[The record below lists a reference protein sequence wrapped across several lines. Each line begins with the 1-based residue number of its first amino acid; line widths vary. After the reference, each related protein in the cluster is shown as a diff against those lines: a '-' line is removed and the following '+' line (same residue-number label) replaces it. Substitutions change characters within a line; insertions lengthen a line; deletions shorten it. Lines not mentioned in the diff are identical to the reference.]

1 MDIVKHIKEQYSID
15 ECFTYLKENG
25 VNIDN
30 TRFSKSKALLGKNTY
45 DYEEVWKLSEL
56 ADLSEV
62 VHYLKEIDIPQDTLI
77 DIVSGPE
84 EISGERKKNKKG
96 KIIGN
101 TRARDKFHE
110 YKVKARLKKA
120 GFTVDESHKGND
132 ARVILADDDFYI
144 ECKRVGSE
152 AKIRE
157 RFNKA
162 FEQLGDNAS
171 KGIIAIDISKIVY
184 KMFLNDVET
193 FQKMASPS
201 LKTFLDNFMTEYLVR
216 AHKEQVDV
224 VCATMIHSR
233 FPIFAPGQYPLINHF
248 CVLHNESVLG
258 KSLLSRL
265 ESSVG

>member
-1 MDIVKHIKEQYSID
+1 MDIVKHIKKEYSID
-15 ECFTYLKENG
+15 ECFTYLKNNG
-25 VNIDN
+25 INIDN
-30 TRFSKSKALLGKNTY
+30 TRFSKSKDLLDKYTY
-45 DYEEVWKLSEL
+45 DYEELWKLSEL
-56 ADLSEV
+56 TDLSEV
-62 VHYLKEIDIPQDTLI
+62 VHYLKEIDISQDTLI

-84 EISGERKKNKKG
+84 DISGERKTDRKG
-96 KIIGN
+96 NVIGN

-132 ARVILADDDFYI
+132 ARVLLADDDFYI
-144 ECKRVGSE
+144 ESKRIGSE

-171 KGIIAIDISKIVY
+171 KGIITIDISKIVY
-184 KMFLNDVET
+184 KMFLNDIET
-193 FQKMASPS
+193 LHMASPY
-201 LKTFLDNFMTEYLVR
+201 LNRFLDEFMTEYLVR

-224 VCATMIHSR
+224 VCATIIHSR
-233 FPIFAPGQYPLINHF
+233 FPIFTSGQYQLINHF
-248 CVLHNESVLG
+248 CVLHNESELG

>member
-1 MDIVKHIKEQYSID
+1 MDIVKYIKEQYSID
-15 ECFTYLKENG
+15 ECFNYLKDNG

-30 TRFSKSKALLGKNTY
+30 TRFSKSKVLLDKNTY
-45 DYEEVWKLSEL
+45 DYDELWKLSEL

-62 VHYLKEIDIPQDTLI
+62 VHYLKEIDISQDALI

-84 EISGERKKNKKG
+84 EISGERKINKKG
-96 KIIGN
+96 KVIGN

-120 GFTVDESHKGND
+120 GFTVDESHKEND
-132 ARVILADDDFYI
+132 ARVLLADDDFYI

-157 RFNKA
+157 RFNRA
-162 FEQLGDNAS
+162 FEQLGENAS
-171 KGIIAIDISKIVY
+171 NGIIAIDISKIVY

-193 FQKMASPS
+193 LQMASPY

-224 VCATMIHSR
+224 VCATVIHSR
-233 FPIFAPGQYPLINHF
+233 FPIFASGQYSLINHF